1 MDKIYKVSH
10 TLSMQSWINQG
21 LKNSLFS
28 TFPKQLSI
36 LGHNSRGLL
45 LVAGFILPLF
55 GCTVAEKPLP
65 PAQVSGEIV
74 VITRNSPTS
83 YYENAEG
90 AYIGL
95 EHDLAALFAEELGLK
110 LRFIVARRFDEI
122 IPILERQQAHFAAAG
137 LSITPARESKVR
149 FSVPYQ
155 SVQQQVVFNT
165 DYKKPA
171 SLKDLIGKR
180 ISVVAGSSYAERLK
194 ETKQQ
199 FPELTWSEA
208 TSQETEELLDKVAAN
223 TLDAVIA
230 DSNIVDVAQNFYP
243 TIGVAFEF
251 GKPEQ
256 LAWAFPKNADPYLYE
271 QSQLFF
277 KKIQQDGTLKRL
289 IDRYYGHVKR
299 LDRPDIEGFLNK
311 MHSTLP
317 RFLHLFQQA
326 QEITGVDWRLIA
338 ALGYQESHWDPLA
351 TSPTGVRGLMMLTG
365 DTADRMG
372 VDNRL
377 DPKQSITA
385 GAEYLLDMKDMIPA
399 RISEPDRTWL
409 ALAAYNVGYGHLED
423 ARILAQR
430 QKLSSDI
437 WTDLKKTLPLLSKFE
452 HHSTLKH
459 GYARGGEPVIF
470 VENIRTYYDILLKFE
485 KPYKPV
491 LPPFSSSLTAQ
502 AP

>member
-1 MDKIYKVSH
+1 M
-10 TLSMQSWINQG
+10 LN
-21 LKNSLFS
+21 LKRNS
-28 TFPKQLSI
+28 K
-36 LGHNSRGLL
+36 GLL
-45 LVAGFILPLF
+45 LSIGFVLPLI

-74 VITRNSPTS
+74 VITRNSPTT
-83 YYENAEG
+83 YYEDSEG
-90 AYIGL
+90 DYAGL
-95 EHDLAALFAEELGLK
+95 EHDLAELFAEELGLK
-110 LRFIVARRFDEI
+110 LRFIVAKRFDEI

-137 LSITPARESKVR
+137 LSITPAREKKLR
-149 FSVPYQ
+149 FSTPYQ
-155 SVQQQVVFNT
+155 NVQQQVVYNT

-171 SLKDLIGKR
+171 NLLDLYGKK
-180 ISVVAGSSYAERLK
+180 ILVVAGSSYVERLK
-194 ETKQQ
+194 EAKKQLPQ
-199 FPELTWSEA
+199 LNWEEA
-208 TSQETEELLDKVAAN
+208 AAQESEELLDLVATN
-223 TLDAVIA
+223 NVDNVIA

-243 TIGVAFEF
+243 NIGVAFEF

-271 QSQLFF
+271 KSQLFF
-277 KKIQQDGTLKRL
+277 KRIQKDGTLKRL

-299 LDRPDIEGFLNK
+299 LDRPDIEGFLDK
-311 MHSTLP
+311 MRSTLP
-317 RFLHLFQQA
+317 KFQHMFEQA

-372 VDNRL
+372 VKDRL
-377 DPKQSITA
+377 DPKQSIVA
-385 GAEYLLDMKDMIPA
+385 GAEYFLDMKDMIPD
-399 RISEPDRTWL
+399 RIPEPDSTWL

-430 QKLSSDI
+430 QKLNSDT
-437 WTDLKKTLPLLSKFE
+437 WTDLKKTLPLLSRFE
-452 HHSTLKH
+452 HHSTVKH

-470 VENIRTYYDILLKFE
+470 VENIRTYYDILVKFE

-491 LPPFSSSLTAQ
+491 LPPFGSGASLAQ
-502 AP
+502 TR